1 MGLAVGL
8 RVSSKIVVE
17 APDTEMIDSQSIT
30 RCSVVS
36 YEHSNVFRVP
46 AVGT

>member
-17 APDTEMIDSQSIT
+17 APDTEMIDFQSISKMF
-30 RCSVVS
+30 C
-36 YEHSNVFRVP
+36 NVL
-46 AVGT
+46 